1 MENSI
6 GPRRSPM
13 EILGMDRG
21 WVRNE
26 CGPDWRI
33 GHGYDSYHGKGGMR
47 FIHTVA
53 QKSVPMFACCPLKL
67 IPPNTP

>member
-1 MENSI
+1 MENGI

-26 CGPDWRI
+26 CGPD
-33 GHGYDSYHGKGGMR
+33 
-47 FIHTVA
+47 
-53 QKSVPMFACCPLKL
+53 
-67 IPPNTP
+67 